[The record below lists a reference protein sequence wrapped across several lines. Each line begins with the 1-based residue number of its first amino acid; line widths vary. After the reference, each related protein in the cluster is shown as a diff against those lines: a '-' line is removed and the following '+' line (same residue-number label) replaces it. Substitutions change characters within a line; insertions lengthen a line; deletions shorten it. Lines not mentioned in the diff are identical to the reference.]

1 MRAAV
6 KNWTGAPALVALGVG
21 IEMIRLSVNVNK
33 IATLRNARGGNI
45 PDVVEAAR
53 TCIAAGCHGITVHPR
68 PDARHI
74 TFQDVFDLAAMLT
87 VEFNIEGYPGAEFL
101 DLVMRVKPTQVT
113 LVPDPP
119 GVLTSNAGWNLT
131 SGSADWLG
139 EVLAKLGKTGI
150 RTSLF
155 LDTDAGQIR
164 RARELGVDRIE
175 LFTGPYANAFGT
187 PAGQEILAAHREAAQ
202 LAREIGLG
210 VNAGH
215 DLDLK
220 NIPAYAKAVKG
231 LQEVSIGHALI
242 SDALYMGLTRTVK
255 AYLKALGSKPAKA
268 TRKRTKQG

>member
-1 MRAAV
+1 MV
-6 KNWTGAPALVALGVG
+6 
-21 IEMIRLSVNVNK
+21 RLSVNVNK

-74 TFQDVFDLAAMLT
+74 TFQDVFDLAAMMT
-87 VEFNIEGYPGAEFL
+87 VEFNIEGYPGAEFI
-101 DLVMRVKPTQVT
+101 DLVLSVRPTQVT

-131 SGSADWLG
+131 SGDADWLG
-139 EVLAKLGKTGI
+139 DLLVRLKNGGI

-155 LDTDAGQIR
+155 LDADPEQIKH
-164 RARELGVDRIE
+164 ARKLGADRIE
-175 LFTGPYANAFGT
+175 LYTGPYAHAFGT
-187 PAGQEILAAHREAAQ
+187 PEDKEILAAHREVAR
-202 LAREIGLG
+202 LARKIGLG

-220 NIPAYAKAVKG
+220 NIPAYVKEVKG
-231 LQEVSIGHALI
+231 LQEVSIGHALV

-255 AYLKALGSKPAKA
+255 AYLKALGSKPLTVKRAK
-268 TRKRTKQG
+268 RK

>member
-1 MRAAV
+1 MV
-6 KNWTGAPALVALGVG
+6 
-21 IEMIRLSVNVNK
+21 RLSVNVNK

-74 TFQDVFDLAAMLT
+74 TFQDVFDLAAMLS
-87 VEFNIEGYPGAEFL
+87 VEFNIEGYPGAEFV
-101 DLVMRVKPTQVT
+101 DLVLRVLPTQVT

-131 SGSADWLG
+131 SGDADWLG
-139 EVLAKLGKTGI
+139 ELLARFTKAGI

-155 LDTDAGQIR
+155 LDADNDQIE
-164 RARELGVDRIE
+164 RARKLGADRIE
-175 LFTGPYANAFGT
+175 LYTGPYAHAFGT
-187 PAGQEILAAHREAAQ
+187 PEGKEILAAHREAAR
-202 LAREIGLG
+202 LARKIGLG

-215 DLDLK
+215 DLGLK
-220 NIPAYAKAVKG
+220 NIPAYVKAVKG

-255 AYLKALGSKPAKA
+255 AYLKALGSKPLKVKPAK
-268 TRKRTKQG
+268 RK

>member
-1 MRAAV
+1 MS
-6 KNWTGAPALVALGVG
+6 GAALVAFNAG
-21 IEMIRLSVNVNK
+21 IGMIRLSVNVNK

-45 PDVVEAAR
+45 PNVVEAAR

-68 PDARHI
+68 PDGRHI

-87 VEFNIEGYPGAEFL
+87 VEFNIEGYPSAEFI
-101 DLVMRVKPTQVT
+101 DLVTRVRPAQAT

-119 GVLTSNAGWNLT
+119 GVLTSSAGWNLA
-131 SGSADWLG
+131 GGAADWLG
-139 EVLAKLGKTGI
+139 DVLAGLRKAGI

-155 LDTDAGQIR
+155 LEPDPAQIR
-164 RARELGVDRIE
+164 QARRLGADRIE
-175 LFTGPYANAFGT
+175 LYTGPYAKAFST
-187 PAGQEILAAHREAAQ
+187 PEGRRILAAHREAAR
-202 LAREIGLG
+202 LARKIGLG

-220 NIPAYAKAVKG
+220 NLPAYAKAVKG

-255 AYLKALGSKPAKA
+255 AYLKALGSTPLPPKRGAK
-268 TRKRTKQG
+268 RR

>member
-1 MRAAV
+1 MRARHERQPLDWRNRSASLD
-6 KNWTGAPALVALGVG
+6 A
-21 IEMIRLSVNVNK
+21 EMIRLSVNLNK

-45 PDVVEAAR
+45 PDVVAAAR

-87 VEFNIEGYPGAEFL
+87 VEFNIEGYPGAEFIE
-101 DLVMRVKPTQVT
+101 LVLRVRPTQVT

-131 SGSADWLG
+131 SGEADWLG
-139 EVLAKLGKTGI
+139 ELLARFRNAGI

-155 LDTDAGQIR
+155 METDTEQIE
-164 RARELGVDRIE
+164 RAKKLGTDRVELY
-175 LFTGPYANAFGT
+175 TGPYAHALGT
-187 PAGQEILAAHREAAQ
+187 PTGREILAAHREAAR
-202 LAREIGLG
+202 LARKIGLG

-255 AYLKALGSKPAKA
+255 AYLKALGSKPAA
-268 TRKRTKQG
+268 VKRRSTKRR